1 MLNFFKNI
9 FGDPLFLML
18 ISREVYTAQRQ
29 AYDFRKACEKIQRDI
44 LG

>member
-9 FGDPLFLML
+9 FGDPLVICLL
-18 ISREVYTAQRQ
+18 SREVYTAQRQ
-29 AYDFRKACEKIQRDI
+29 AYDFRKACEKIQREI